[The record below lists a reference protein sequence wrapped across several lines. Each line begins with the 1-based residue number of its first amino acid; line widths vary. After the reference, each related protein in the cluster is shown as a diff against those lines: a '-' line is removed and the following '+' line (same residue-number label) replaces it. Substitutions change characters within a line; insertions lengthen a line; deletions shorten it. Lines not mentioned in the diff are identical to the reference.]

1 MLATTAQMLRDRGCC
16 SRIMLYGFSAGG
28 LAAAAA
34 ASVPELQVDALV
46 GAWDARACS
55 FGAGC
60 ALHTAPRCAAAHH
73 HHHPLKCGVCTTP
86 VLRAALAG
94 PGLAA

>member
-46 GAWDARACS
+46 G
-55 FGAGC
+55 
-60 ALHTAPRCAAAHH
+60 L
-73 HHHPLKCGVCTTP
+73 CGVCNIP

-94 PGLAA
+94 PGLASFLKFRFTY

>member
-1 MLATTAQMLRDRGCC
+1 MLATTLQMLRDRDCC
-16 SRIMLYGFSAGG
+16 SRIMLYGYSAGG

-46 GAWDARACS
+46 GAWGTRAGS

-60 ALHTAPRCAAAHH
+60 ALHTARS
-73 HHHPLKCGVCTTP
+73 
-86 VLRAALAG
+86 
-94 PGLAA
+94 